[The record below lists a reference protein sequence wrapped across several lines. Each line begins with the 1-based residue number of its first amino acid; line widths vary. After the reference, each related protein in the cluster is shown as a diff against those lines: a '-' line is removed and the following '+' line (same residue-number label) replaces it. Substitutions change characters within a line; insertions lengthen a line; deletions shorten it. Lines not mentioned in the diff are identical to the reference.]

1 MSDAAAMRTTANR
14 LALVTG
20 ASRGIGR
27 AIAVELARAGYSVAV
42 NYRDNLDA
50 ARETVRQCETEA
62 GSSAGDSFKRQRF
75 FVVKADISD
84 RTQRDRMVEQVRE
97 EAGDIKL
104 LVNNAGMAPRL
115 RADILEASEG
125 SFEELIRTN
134 LQGPYFLTQRI
145 AAGWVAEAGE
155 VSAGARGGTAAGTSD
170 AAGEVLPRHAIVFIT
185 SISADTAS
193 LNRGEYCVSKAGLA
207 MAVQLFALRLAEY
220 GIPVFEIRPGIMKTD
235 MTGAVAERYE
245 RLIAEGLVPQKRWG
259 TPEDVGRAVRALATG
274 SFPFSTG
281 SVVHVDGGL
290 HIARL

>member
-1 MSDAAAMRTTANR
+1 VSDRGAQDASGNR

-27 AIAVELARAGYSVAV
+27 GIAVELARAGYSVAV

-50 ARETVRQCETEA
+50 ALETVRLCETEA
-62 GSSAGDSFKRQRF
+62 RSVADSKSRRKF
-75 FVVKADISD
+75 FVVRADISD
-84 RTQRDRMVEQVRE
+84 SDARERMVDQVRR
-97 EAGDIKL
+97 EAGDINL
-104 LVNNAGMAPRL
+104 LVNNAGMAPRQ
-115 RADILEASEG
+115 RADILEASEA

-145 AAGWVAEAGE
+145 AAGWIAAAGDG
-155 VSAGARGGTAAGTSD
+155 SAAARGGTVAGDSD
-170 AAGEVLPRHAIVFIT
+170 AAGATSPRHAVIFIT

-207 MAVQLFALRLAEY
+207 MTVQLFAWRLAEY
-220 GIPVFEIRPGIMKTD
+220 GIPVFELRPGIMKTD
-235 MTGAVAERYE
+235 MTGAVQDRYE

-259 TPEDVGRAVRALATG
+259 TPEDVGKAARALASG
-274 SFPFSTG
+274 SFRFSTG